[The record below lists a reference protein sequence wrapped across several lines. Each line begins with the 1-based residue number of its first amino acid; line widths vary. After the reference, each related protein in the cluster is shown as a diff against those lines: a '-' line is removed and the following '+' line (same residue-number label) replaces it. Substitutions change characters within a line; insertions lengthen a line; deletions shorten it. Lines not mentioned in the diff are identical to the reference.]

1 MLMTCRHVQQLRD
14 PYLDGELSSS
24 LMAEVHAHLLQCP
37 ECQQKVEM
45 IRAAGHVIAH
55 DQAEP
60 SLSRDFA
67 QRVVASLP
75 SVGFGRPAGLMTRR
89 VRRQHLWRRAI
100 GTSLPAAAAVLF
112 FCVLI
117 WPTTERNARPTL
129 VKAKV
134 VEAVG
139 ASSLVEPTLD
149 TLEGTRQAANDV
161 NRALQMGVAEAQ
173 RNVRRGLEEMKA
185 PASPFVDFFVDPFR
199 LLLDTHRA
207 PTDADKD
214 GIVRF

>member
-14 PYLDGELSSS
+14 SYLDGELSPS
-24 LMAEVHAHLLQCP
+24 LTAEVHAHLLQCP
-37 ECQQKVEM
+37 ECQQQVEV
-45 IRAAGHVIAH
+45 IRAVGHVMAH
-55 DQAEP
+55 DHSEP
-60 SLSRDFA
+60 ALSRDFA
-67 QRVVASLP
+67 RRVVASLP

-89 VRRQHLWRRAI
+89 SRRQHLWRRVI
-100 GTSLPAAAAVLF
+100 GASLPAAAAVLF

-139 ASSLVEPTLD
+139 ASSVVAPTLD
-149 TLEGTRQAANDV
+149 TFEGTRQAAHNV

-173 RNVRRGLEEMKA
+173 RNVRRGLEELNA
-185 PASPFVDFFVDPFR
+185 PVSPFMDFFVDPFR
-199 LLLDTHRA
+199 VLLDTHRA
-207 PTDADKD
+207 PTDVDKD